1 MCQVWMTHGLA
12 VVSSTTGKVRDGRCC
27 GGARQP
33 CVNVWGH
40 TGRPT
45 MVYHPCFVTLCSL
58 LEFYRSP
65 HTQTHTHTHTH
76 THTRGPAVVNAP
88 ILPLALLLQPP
99 QMWACPQGINKSSHK
114 NIEVICLDSLNWQH
128 CSLTRWCGVWVVSS
142 PALLCLSPV
151 SQK

>member
-1 MCQVWMTHGLA
+1 MGWLLWAAPRAKWEMGVAVGEHVSPVWMCGVTQGDRPWCTTPVLSHYAHCWNFTDHHTH
-12 VVSSTTGKVRDGRCC
+12 K
-27 GGARQP
+27 
-33 CVNVWGH
+33 
-40 TGRPT
+40 
-45 MVYHPCFVTLCSL
+45 
-58 LEFYRSP
+58 
-65 HTQTHTHTHTH
+65 HTHTHTH